1 MAAALG
7 RGAAQ
12 RSGVRRGLACSW
24 GRSDTGL
31 ECRFKNTR
39 EDRMKGWLLVLTM
52 MIAGSMTAAA
62 DDLPIFKIGVLNDQ
76 SGLYAD
82 IAGPGSVVAA
92 KMAVEDFAPEKQ
104 GFRVEVLAADHQ
116 NKPDIGSAVARRWFD
131 VDNVDA
137 IVDVP
142 TSSVALAVS
151 QIVKEKNKT
160 FLIASAGSSDLTG
173 KACTPNNVHWTYDTW
188 ALANGTARA
197 IIANGGKTWFFLTA
211 DYAFGHAL
219 ERDAIEV
226 VNEQGGQV
234 MGHVLAPF
242 QTSDF
247 SSFLLQAQISKAQ
260 IVALANSGG
269 DTITSLKQAQEFG
282 LAAAGQKLAGL
293 LVFISDVESMGLQ
306 TAQGLLLTEAFYWD
320 LNDKTRTWSR
330 RFAAKNGGKY
340 PTMNQAG
347 VYASMM
353 HWMKAIDG
361 LDKQKAHSGV
371 DVVVKMKGTPT
382 EDDLFGKG
390 SIRMDGRT
398 LHDMYLFEVKKPS
411 ESKGP
416 YDFYKLVST
425 IPGDKAFRPI
435 DRGNCPLVH

>member
-1 MAAALG
+1 MRAFVSGLVGALLAATASS
-7 RGAAQ
+7 AA
-12 RSGVRRGLACSW
+12 
-24 GRSDTGL
+24 
-31 ECRFKNTR
+31 E
-39 EDRMKGWLLVLTM
+39 
-52 MIAGSMTAAA
+52 
-62 DDLPIFKIGVLNDQ
+62 LPTFKIGVLNDQ

-92 KMAVEDFAPEKQ
+92 QMAVQDFQPEKQ

-116 NKPDIGSAVARRWFD
+116 NKADIGAAIVRRWFD
-131 VDNVDA
+131 VDNLDA

-151 QIVKEKNKT
+151 KIVSDKNKT

-211 DYAFGHAL
+211 DYAFGQAL
-219 ERDAIEV
+219 ERDAAEIV
-226 VNEQGGQV
+226 KQQGGQV
-234 MGHVLAPF
+234 LGHVLAPF
-242 QTSDF
+242 QTTDF
-247 SSFLLQAQISKAQ
+247 SSFILQAQASKAQ

-269 DTITSLKQAQEFG
+269 DTVTSVKQAQEFG
-282 LAAAGQKLAGL
+282 LVAAGQKLAGL
-293 LVFISDVESMGLQ
+293 LVFLSDVHAMGLP

-320 LNDKTRTWSR
+320 LNDNTREWSK

-347 VYASMM
+347 VYASML
-353 HWMKAIDG
+353 HWMKAIAA
-361 LDKQKAHSGV
+361 LDKGAARSGS
-371 DVVVKMKGTPT
+371 DVVAKMKELPAN
-382 EDDLFGKG
+382 DVLFGKG
-390 SIRMDGRT
+390 SIRKDGRT
-398 LHDMYLFEVKKPS
+398 LHDMYLFEVKKPA

-416 YDFYKLVST
+416 YDYYKLVST
-425 IPGDKAFRPI
+425 IPADKAFRPI
-435 DRGNCPLVH
+435 EQGECPLVR